1 VLCAAAAL
9 CLTSCGGG
17 GTAAPSRVA
26 LAFSKAVAG
35 GDGQGACALIA
46 PQTRHDLESSE
57 GKPCAQAILDQQLPV
72 SSGIAEAEQWGDES
86 RVVLDKDVAFVARF
100 SIGWRIVAAGCQDKG
115 KDLPY
120 DCTLKGG

>member
-1 VLCAAAAL
+1 
-9 CLTSCGGG
+9 
-17 GTAAPSRVA
+17 VA

-57 GKPCAQAILDQQLPV
+57 GKPCAQAILDQHLPN
-72 SSGIAEAEQWGDES
+72 SSSIARAEQWGDES

-100 SIGWRIVAAGCQDKG
+100 SIGWRVVAAGCQDKG